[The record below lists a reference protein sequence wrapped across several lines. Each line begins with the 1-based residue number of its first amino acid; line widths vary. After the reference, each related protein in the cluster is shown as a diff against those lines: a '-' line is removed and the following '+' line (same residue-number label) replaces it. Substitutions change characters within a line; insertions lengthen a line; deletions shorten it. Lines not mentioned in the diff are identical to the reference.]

1 MEKIICVFKLVA
13 MKLMMLF
20 KFRGRVRI
28 GFTGS
33 LCGIPTVEVDRKS
46 KVEISP
52 HCRIEKS
59 YIAAVAGGRVM
70 VGEKSSLGKNCSLA
84 PNICIYDHDHNFGN
98 NGKERGFKIGKVQIG
113 DNVWLGA
120 GVIILRDTQIGDNCV
135 VGAGTVVKE
144 IIPPDSIVTGNRDL
158 IIKKL
163 K

>member
-1 MEKIICVFKLVA
+1 M
-13 MKLMMLF
+13 
-20 KFRGRVRI
+20 
-28 GFTGS
+28 
-33 LCGIPTVEVDRKS
+33 EVDRKS

-59 YIAAVAGGRVM
+59 YIAAIAGGRVI
-70 VGEKSSLGKNCSLA
+70 VGEKSSLGKNDIIVSHCDIRIGKNCSLA
-84 PNICIYDHDHNFGN
+84 PNICIYDHDHNFGK

-135 VGAGTVVKE
+135 VGAGTVVKG
-144 IIPPDSIVTGNRDL
+144 IIPPNSIVTGNREL

>member
-20 KFRGRVRI
+20 KFRGGVRI

-59 YIAAVAGGRVM
+59 YIAAVAGGRVI
-70 VGEKSSLGKNCSLA
+70 VGEKLFIKFCIVAAHTMPHTCNNLVIVRDNLSQRIDVLYRNNRSHSLRYVSCELNLM
-84 PNICIYDHDHNFGN
+84 IVHMLIELMLTWHN
-98 NGKERGFKIGKVQIG
+98 
-113 DNVWLGA
+113 
-120 GVIILRDTQIGDNCV
+120 
-135 VGAGTVVKE
+135 
-144 IIPPDSIVTGNRDL
+144 NRSFTNL
-158 IIKKL
+158 
-163 K
+163 